1 MAVQSEQRPAEQ
13 YDDEIDLRELFSV
26 LWAGK
31 KLIVGITAI
40 FALVA
45 VFYAL
50 SIPNQYRATA
60 IVSPA
65 QDSGGGLSGALGQLG
80 GLASLAGVSI
90 GGGESSEA
98 QVAQEI
104 MRSRGFIEEFISEN
118 NLAVEVFAAE
128 GWDMASNQLDINSDL
143 YDIGSSQWVRDIPAG
158 KALIPSGWELF
169 EKFSDM
175 FSVSEDKKTGMVS
188 ISVEYFSPQLAKEW
202 VDRLV
207 IGINQHMQSR
217 KLEKVNINIQ
227 YLEAQIQKT
236 SIAEMREVFYTIIEE
251 QIKSKMLA
259 EASPEYAFVTVSPA
273 MVPEEKSQPK
283 RALICILGTLLGG
296 MLSVLWV
303 LVRHYTRSTAVAMG
317 Q

>member
-1 MAVQSEQRPAEQ
+1 MESEQRLVEH

-26 LWAGK
+26 LWAGE

-118 NLAVEVFAAE
+118 KLAVEVFAAE
-128 GWDMASNQLDINSDL
+128 GWNMSGNQLEIDPDI
-143 YDIGSSQWVRDIPAG
+143 YDVDSSLWVRDIPAG
-158 KALIPSGWELF
+158 KALVPSGWELY
-169 EKFSDM
+169 EKFSEM
-175 FSVSEDKKTGMVS
+175 FSVSEDKKTGMIS
-188 ISVEYFSPQLAKEW
+188 ISVEYFSPELAKNW
-202 VDRLV
+202 VDKLIV
-207 IGINQHMQSR
+207 GINQHMQSR

-227 YLEAQIQKT
+227 YLEAQIEKT

-303 LVRHYTRSTAVAMG
+303 LVMHYTRSTAVVLG
-317 Q
+317 R

>member
-65 QDSGGGLSGALGQLG
+65 QDGGGGLSGALGQLG

-90 GGGESSEA
+90 GAGESSEA

-118 NLAVEVFAAE
+118 NLAVEVFAAK
-128 GWDMASNQLDINSDL
+128 GWDMASNQLDIDSDL
-143 YDIGSSQWVRDIPAG
+143 YDVGSSQWVRDIPKG
-158 KALIPSGWELF
+158 KVLVPSGWELF
-169 EKFSDM
+169 KKFSEM
-175 FSVSEDKKTGMVS
+175 FSVSDDKKTGMVS

-227 YLEAQIQKT
+227 YLEAQIEKT

-273 MVPEEKSQPK
+273 MVPEEKSKPK

-303 LVRHYTRSTAVAMG
+303 LVRHYTRSTAVALG